1 MAHKPEFWD
10 IYRVLVDFTEEDLH
24 IQEAEADGFQI
35 ADLETIKKYAEEGT
49 FCISYL
55 SPQKEKAVF
64 SGKVSAIP
72 PDIPALFPPSHQ

>member
-35 ADLETIKKYAEEGT
+35 ADLETIKKYA
-49 FCISYL
+49 
-55 SPQKEKAVF
+55 
-64 SGKVSAIP
+64 
-72 PDIPALFPPSHQ
+72 

>member
-24 IQEAEADGFQI
+24 IQEAE
-35 ADLETIKKYAEEGT
+35 
-49 FCISYL
+49 
-55 SPQKEKAVF
+55 KAVF
-64 SGKVSAIP
+64 SGKASAIP